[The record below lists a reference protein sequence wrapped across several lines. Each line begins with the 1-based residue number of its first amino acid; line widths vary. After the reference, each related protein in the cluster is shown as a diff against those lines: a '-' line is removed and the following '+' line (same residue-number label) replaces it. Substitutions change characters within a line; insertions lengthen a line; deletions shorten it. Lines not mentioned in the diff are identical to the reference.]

1 LVSTS
6 STERSRGS
14 RARLPL
20 RLTWITLALCAVA
33 AYPAYR
39 FGGWESVT
47 GMALGAALSLV
58 TIVISYLLL
67 SFAFRRS
74 RQLQSIIVLGG
85 FVLRVALLFLFLSLV
100 SRTMAVELEEVVL
113 WLVSFYLVL
122 VVVEAREL
130 AAQTRRGTSE
140 A

>member
-1 LVSTS
+1 M
-6 STERSRGS
+6 G
-14 RARLPL
+14 
-20 RLTWITLALCAVA
+20 
-33 AYPAYR
+33 
-39 FGGWESVT
+39 
-47 GMALGAALSLV
+47 LGAALSLV

-67 SFAFRRS
+67 SLAFRKS

-85 FVLRVALLFLFLSLV
+85 FVLRVLLLFLFLSLV
-100 SRTMAVELEEVVL
+100 VRTMAVEPEEVVI

-130 AAQTRRGTSE
+130 AAEARRGTSE

>member
-1 LVSTS
+1 MV
-6 STERSRGS
+6 
-14 RARLPL
+14 
-20 RLTWITLALCAVA
+20 
-33 AYPAYR
+33 
-39 FGGWESVT
+39 
-47 GMALGAALSLV
+47 LGAALSLV
-58 TIVISYLLL
+58 TIVISFLLL

-130 AAQTRRGTSE
+130 AAEARRGNPE

>member
-1 LVSTS
+1 
-6 STERSRGS
+6 
-14 RARLPL
+14 
-20 RLTWITLALCAVA
+20 
-33 AYPAYR
+33 
-39 FGGWESVT
+39 
-47 GMALGAALSLV
+47 MALGAALSLV